1 MKQFIFCLLLMVGC
15 TQLLAQ
21 GPMAEMKFHQGSNL
35 YINGNPDK
43 ALAAVNEGLAQDPA
57 NIKLQTLKKVLEQE
71 KKEQEKKEQ
80 EQKQK
85 EKQKQQQEKQQQQ
98 KEKEQQEK
106 EQKEQ
111 EKKNKEDQEK
121 QDKENKDK
129 KDKPEEKKDENSE
142 KEEAQKQEEEKDQEK
157 KDKDNQEL
165 PPDVKKRLDEMK
177 ISEEKA
183 KMILEALKNQE
194 IQYLQQNKR
203 EAQKRNNSGKPDW

>member
-1 MKQFIFCLLLMVGC
+1 MKQFICCLLFMIGF

-43 ALAAVNEGLAQDPA
+43 ALAAVNEGLAQDPQ

-111 EKKNKEDQEK
+111 EQKNKEDQEK
-121 QDKENKDK
+121 KDKENKDNK
-129 KDKPEEKKDENSE
+129 NKPEEEKDE
-142 KEEAQKQEEEKDQEK
+142 KAKKEAQKQEEQKDQEK
-157 KDKDNQEL
+157 KDKDKQEL
-165 PPDVKKRLDEMK
+165 PPEVKQRLEEMK